1 MPVYPLEWQ
10 APIKTGRY
18 PHMAKHDARLWELF
32 LEQFGGNFLAISY
45 DVALGGLI
53 SDEPGLDEGER
64 LGWQYSTAFK
74 IDAVAAREEEV
85 WIIEVKP
92 NASAS
97 ALGQALC
104 YTVLAEDDDLSPLP
118 LIPTVVTDRASADIK
133 RCAEAL
139 GVQLITL
146 PEAP

>member
-1 MPVYPLEWQ
+1 MPVYPLDWQ
-10 APIKTGRY
+10 PPIKTGRY
-18 PHMAKHDARLWELF
+18 PHMAKHDARIWEAF
-32 LEQFGGNFLAISY
+32 LDQYGGNFLAISY
-45 DVALGGLI
+45 DVALGGSVL
-53 SDEPGLDEGER
+53 PGDSLPEDER

-74 IDAVAAREEEV
+74 IDAVAQQENQV

-92 NASAS
+92 GASAS
-97 ALGQALC
+97 AIGQALC
-104 YTVLAEDDDLSPLP
+104 YTILAEDDSLSPLP

-146 PEAP
+146 PEAG